1 MAFAQVVEMTLCHG
15 TLTFPHVTALRVDDL
30 DEVSASR

>member
-1 MAFAQVVEMTLCHG
+1 MTLCHG

>member
-1 MAFAQVVEMTLCHG
+1 VAFVRVIEMTLCHG